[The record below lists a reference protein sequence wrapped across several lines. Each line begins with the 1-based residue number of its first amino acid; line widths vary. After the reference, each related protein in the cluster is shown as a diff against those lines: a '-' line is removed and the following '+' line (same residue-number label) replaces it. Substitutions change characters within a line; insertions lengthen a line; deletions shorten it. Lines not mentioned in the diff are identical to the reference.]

1 MAKLTLS
8 VAVGDYDRTRPLI
21 DGAVRIDGVEP
32 TIMTLTPEE
41 IFFRAF
47 RDAPFDVCELSLSS
61 FTLKTALG
69 DCPYVGVPAFLSRAF
84 RHTSIYVRKDRIKR
98 PQDLRGRNIGVA
110 EYQLTANVWARAVL
124 AEQGIAPTDV
134 TWVRGGLEEP
144 GRLEKVAVTLPASL
158 RLEAA
163 PDGATLSGLLAEGA
177 IDAIISPR
185 APSCHDKGAPHV
197 GWLFDDPVAA
207 AKEYYRRTR
216 LFPIMHLVGIK
227 RALAERHPWLPAAVL
242 KAFTAAKDA
251 ALKHLGDTAATKV
264 TLPFVEEQLRDARAL
279 MGADFWSYGLAP
291 NRHVLEAFLGHHH
304 DQGLSPTL
312 VRAEELFHASTH
324 ETVKV

>member
-32 TIMTLTPEE
+32 TMMTLTPEE

-47 RDAPFDVCELSLSS
+47 RDAPFDICELSLSS

-98 PQDLRGRNIGVA
+98 PQDLKGRKIGVA

-124 AEQGIAPTDV
+124 AEQGVAPTDV
-134 TWVRGGLEEP
+134 NWVRGGLEEP

-163 PDGATLSGLLAEGA
+163 PEGSTLSDLLAEGA
-177 IDAIISPR
+177 IDAVISPR

-207 AKEYYRRTR
+207 AKDYYRRTR

-279 MGADFWSYGLAP
+279 MGPHFWSYGLAP
-291 NRHVLEAFLGHHH
+291 NRHVLEAFLGYHH
-304 DQGLSPTL
+304 DQGLSSRL
-312 VRAEELFHASTH
+312 VRADELFHASTH
-324 ETVKV
+324 ETAKV